1 MGGAR
6 GRLIS
11 QRDRIKAIELITETC
26 QNGARKKEACEILN
40 LSLRTFER
48 WKKSHDTIDRRYLIK
63 RAPKNKLIPEEREM
77 ILTISNSE
85 KYRDLPPCKIVP
97 MLADEG
103 KYIASES
110 SFYRVLRTEN
120 QLTHRGRSRPKK
132 HNKPKQFVATAPNQ
146 LWSWDISYLPTQV
159 SGLYFYLYLVM
170 DIYSRKIVGWSIHEK
185 ESSEYAARL
194 IEQACHDEG
203 IERNQIVL
211 HSDNGSPMKGM
222 TMLVMLEKLGVLP
235 SFSRPSVSDD
245 NPYSESL
252 FKTLKYHPTFPVLE
266 KFSVIDDARIWC
278 EKFSKWYND
287 EHLHSGLKFITP
299 TQRHEGKDQMIM
311 ENRHAVYQ
319 NAKQK
324 YPERWSQNTRNW
336 SLPQAVALNPN
347 KNKLSEN
354 QVIIEARST
363 YPHETNSSK
372 NSAIVDK
379 CGLAQASF

>member
-170 DIYSRKIVGWSIHEK
+170 DIC
-185 ESSEYAARL
+185 
-194 IEQACHDEG
+194 Q
-203 IERNQIVL
+203 
-211 HSDNGSPMKGM
+211 GSC
-222 TMLVMLEKLGVLP
+222 
-235 SFSRPSVSDD
+235 R
-245 NPYSESL
+245 
-252 FKTLKYHPTFPVLE
+252 
-266 KFSVIDDARIWC
+266 
-278 EKFSKWYND
+278 
-287 EHLHSGLKFITP
+287 LKF
-299 TQRHEGKDQMIM
+299 
-311 ENRHAVYQ
+311 
-319 NAKQK
+319 
-324 YPERWSQNTRNW
+324 
-336 SLPQAVALNPN
+336 
-347 KNKLSEN
+347 
-354 QVIIEARST
+354 
-363 YPHETNSSK
+363 
-372 NSAIVDK
+372 
-379 CGLAQASF
+379 F